1 MKPKAYSLAA
11 VVETLEHR
19 RMLASTIGYVVTFG
33 QEKQADTGHSVAV
46 DSAGNSY
53 VTGTFRAAINV
64 NPLGKQFLLT
74 RGNGNGAFIVKYSPK
89 GMMIWAK
96 RLVGRGDTGGLQIKL
111 GPTGDVYVAGTYSK
125 SVSFDGPTKAFLTS
139 VGGEDVFVMRLS
151 NSGALKWFGSLGG
164 KKDDGVNAMAIGPDG
179 DVYLGGFIRISG
191 DIDPTAKG
199 VLNVTT
205 RGVDDTF
212 IERLGGNDGHLIW
225 SRVFGER
232 DTSEAISGMVVDPKR
247 GLFIAGTFQRQVEF
261 DRKNPAFN
269 RESDGKRTDIYYGHL
284 SADAGDWDFL
294 NTFGSSDTD
303 GSSGLAL
310 DPSGGAFYI
319 TGQFKGDMQVTPGNP
334 DSVLSPI
341 GEQDVFIARFTAA
354 GEEIWARQIGGND
367 STTVASD
374 VAVDPAGN
382 VYATGYF
389 NDSVIVDPGSS
400 QVQLTI
406 DKSNDGHSPFSKI
419 GSSEVYITK
428 FASNGDLGYAKQIGG
443 DEAGIVSAAIVVDSA
458 GNAWVTGN
466 FNGTA
471 NFAPAPGKPVIR
483 KTDDNH
489 NEAAAFLVKIL
500 G

>member
-33 QEKQADTGHSVAV
+33 QERQANTGLSVVV

-53 VTGTFRAAINV
+53 VTGTFGAAINV
-64 NPLGKQFLLT
+64 NPLGKQFILT
-74 RGNGNGAFIVKYSPK
+74 RGNGNGAFIAKYSPK

-96 RLVGRGDTGGLQIKL
+96 RLVGRGDTSGLQIKL
-111 GPTGDVYVAGTYSK
+111 GPTGDVYVAGMYSK
-125 SVSFDGPTKAFLTS
+125 SISFDGPTKAFLTS
-139 VGGEDVFVMRLS
+139 VGGQDVFVMRLS
-151 NSGALKWFGSLGG
+151 NRGALKWFGNLGG
-164 KKDDGVNAMAIGPDG
+164 KKDDGVDAMAIGPDG
-179 DVYLGGFIRISG
+179 DVYLAGYVRLEG
-191 DIDPTAKG
+191 DIDPTANG

-212 IERLGGNDGHLIW
+212 IERLGGKDGHLIW

-247 GLFIAGTFQRQVEF
+247 GLIVAGSFQREVEF
-261 DRKNPAFN
+261 DRQNPAFN
-269 RESDGKRTDIYYGHL
+269 RESDGKRTDIYYGR
-284 SADAGDWDFL
+284 L
-294 NTFGSSDTD
+294 NLKTGGWSLLNVFGSSDTD
-303 GSSGLAL
+303 YSSDIALA
-310 DPSGGAFYI
+310 PSGGAFYI
-319 TGQFKGDMQVTPGNP
+319 TGQFQSTMQVTPGNP

-341 GEQDVFIARFTAA
+341 GEQDVFIAKFTAA
-354 GEEIWARQIGGND
+354 GEVIWARQIGGND
-367 STTVASD
+367 SMTFASG

-382 VYATGYF
+382 AYATGWF

-406 DKSNDGHSPFSKI
+406 DKSGDGNSPFGKI
-419 GSSEVYITK
+419 GSSEVYITQ
-428 FASNGDLGYAKQIGG
+428 FAPNGDLRYAKQIGG
-443 DEAGIVSAAIVVDSA
+443 DDAGIVSAAIAVNSA
-458 GNAWVTGN
+458 GNALVTGN

-483 KTDDNH
+483 KTDDNRK
-489 NEAAAFLVKIL
+489 EAAAFLVKIL